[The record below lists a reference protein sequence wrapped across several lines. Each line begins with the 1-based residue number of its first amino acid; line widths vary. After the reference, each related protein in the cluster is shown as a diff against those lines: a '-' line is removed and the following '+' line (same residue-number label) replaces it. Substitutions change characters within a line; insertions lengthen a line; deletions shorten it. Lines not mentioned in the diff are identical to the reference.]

1 MVTFENV
8 EILETKPVYVVWTN
22 TDLTEGR
29 GTSFPLH
36 VCEKLSTATRLAK
49 GKSVMG
55 TDCPISESNAL
66 RIKFTDVQNHF
77 LYDWFTL
84 GRVIPPNK
92 EDAAEEEKL
101 EKQRRIQAAKEAAIE
116 KAKAAGLSDEDIE
129 ALRK

>member
-29 GTSFPLH
+29 GSRFPLH
-36 VCEKLSTATRLAK
+36 ICEKQSTATRLAK
-49 GKSVMG
+49 GNYVMG
-55 TDCPISESNAL
+55 TDCPISKSKAL
-66 RIKFTDVQNHF
+66 RIKFTEDDF
-77 LYDWFTL
+77 FYKWFAL
-84 GRVIPPNK
+84 ARILPPSK

-101 EKQRRIQAAKEAAIE
+101 EKQRRIQTAKETAIE
-116 KAKAAGLSDEDIE
+116 KARAAGLSDEDIE